1 MDIRQDR
8 LPQSPSKMSNGGC
21 AMAIEIDAKGKG
33 VSVVIL
39 AGHDAGNFMYT
50 QDLLDLAAVLT
61 TCASDKDLRALVITG
76 RSNTFCGGRIG
87 AKGLTRAS
95 DVAED
100 LNAILK
106 VNAALNA
113 LSVPVI
119 VAVEGQAFGLGFGM
133 TAQVD
138 YAVAADN
145 AVFSLPEM
153 SHGLPP
159 LIVFTYLFRFVP
171 YKRAF
176 ELAVTSRQISAK
188 EASEAGILTE
198 IVPAG
203 STLKRALEVANQ
215 MAAFDPKPMGL
226 LRKFGR
232 EAAEGHSKSES
243 EYAGPLMSVML
254 AERNAKH

>member
-1 MDIRQDR
+1 
-8 LPQSPSKMSNGGC
+8 
-21 AMAIEIDAKGKG
+21 MAIEISAQGKG
-33 VSVVIL
+33 VSVVTL
-39 AGHDAGNFMYT
+39 AGHDAANFLYT
-50 QDLLDLAAVLT
+50 QDILDLAATLT
-61 TCASDKDLRALVITG
+61 TCASDKELRALVITG
-76 RSNTFCGGRIG
+76 RNGMFCGGRIG

-95 DVAED
+95 EVAED

-119 VAVEGQAFGLGFGM
+119 AAIEGKASGFGFGM

-138 YAVAADN
+138 YAVAADS
-145 AVFSLPEM
+145 AVFALPEM

-176 ELAVTSRQISAK
+176 ELAVTSRQISAD
-188 EASEAGILTE
+188 EALEAGILTD

-203 STLKRALEVANQ
+203 SALKRALEVAGQ
-215 MAAFDPKPMGL
+215 MAAFDPKSMSL

-232 EAAEGHSKSES
+232 ESAEVHSKHMSEH
-243 EYAGPLMSVML
+243 AVALMSVML
-254 AERNAKH
+254 AERNAAH